1 MERSNYFVE
10 IKRPD
15 ENLVEILY
23 RPGSLCE
30 KELSN
35 PLPEEII
42 IRRERQTFRR
52 LPRTGAIVF
61 GVKTYL
67 TTLDQLPMQELEN
80 LVTEMKSWPEHVS
93 EYKGKNVWS
102 GKVLEFYN
110 KRMAT
115 DHAEVKEKFEV

>member
-15 ENLVEILY
+15 ENLIEILY
-23 RPGSLCE
+23 RPKGLCE
-30 KELSN
+30 KDLSD
-35 PLPEEII
+35 PSPEEII

-52 LPRTGAIVF
+52 LPKTGTILF

-80 LVTEMKSWPEHVS
+80 LAKEMRSWPEYVG
-93 EYKGKNVWS
+93 EYKGKDVW
-102 GKVLEFYN
+102 GAKVLEFY
-110 KRMAT
+110 KSRIGQM
-115 DHAEVKEKFEV
+115 DEKFEV

>member
-15 ENLVEILY
+15 ENLIEILY
-23 RPGSLCE
+23 RPQGLCE
-30 KELSN
+30 KHTRDPS
-35 PLPEEII
+35 PSEIL

-52 LPRTGAIVF
+52 LPQSGTILF

-80 LVTEMKSWPEHVS
+80 LVREMKTWPDYVG
-93 EYKGKNVWS
+93 EYKGKDVW
-102 GKVLEFYN
+102 GTKVLEYYKTRTLAAQMKDN
-110 KRMAT
+110 L
-115 DHAEVKEKFEV
+115 EV